1 MTIFNSYNVDPRGS
15 YLTIPTLLQNGV
27 KVFLYSGDWDD
38 AVPFTDNYKS
48 LYKMGVKL
56 VGNVQPWNV
65 SNQHAGFIKTYT
77 YGLKFYLVKGAG
89 HEVPMY
95 QRERSYKVFEDFLLA

>member
-1 MTIFNSYNVDPRGS
+1 MTIFNSYKVDPKGS
-15 YLTIPTLLQNGV
+15 YLTIPKLLQNGI

-48 LYKMGVKL
+48 FYKMGLNL
-56 VGNVQPWNV
+56 VGNAVPWTV

-95 QRERSYKVFEDFLLA
+95 QRERSFKVFEAFILA